1 VPPADHAS
9 APLVIVTDDD
19 DAVRASLKFALETEG
34 FRVET
39 WASGEALLAQDLPA
53 DRACLVIDERL
64 PGIGGLA
71 TVDRLRARGV
81 RLPAMLITTNP
92 GRDLRRTAAA
102 TGVPIIEKPLL
113 TGALLDAIRHALE
126 A

>member
-1 VPPADHAS
+1 VPPAVDAA

-19 DAVRASLKFALETEG
+19 AAVRASLKFALETEG

-39 WASGEALLAQDLPA
+39 WESGEALLAQELPTQ
-53 DRACLVIDERL
+53 DACLVIDERL
-64 PGIGGLA
+64 PGLGGLA

-81 RLPAMLITTNP
+81 QLPAMLITTNP

-113 TGALLDAIRHALE
+113 TGALLDAIQRALG